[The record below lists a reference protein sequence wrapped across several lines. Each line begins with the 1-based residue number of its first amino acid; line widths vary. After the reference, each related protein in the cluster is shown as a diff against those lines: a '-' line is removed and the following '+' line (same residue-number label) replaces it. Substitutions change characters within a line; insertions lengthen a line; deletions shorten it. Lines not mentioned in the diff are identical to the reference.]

1 MKILL
6 TAINAKYIH
15 SNPAIYGLACYAKEY
30 KENISL
36 AEFTINNYSDD
47 ILQKIYKQKPDVLA
61 FSCYIWNIGLVKE
74 IIREYRKIDRD
85 VKIWVGGPEVSYDA
99 VEFLNGMPQV
109 DGVMIGEGEATFL
122 ELARYYVEQTTKL
135 EDINGIAYRDKDGAC
150 VMTQPRQA
158 LDFSR
163 LPFIYD
169 FLYEE
174 NQNLGVF
181 ENRIIY
187 YETSRGCPFSCS
199 YCLSSIDK
207 RVRLRDIDLVKQELA
222 LFLKLKVA
230 QVKFIDRTFNCNKR
244 HAMAIWEFIKEH
256 DNGITNFHFEIAAD
270 ILTDDEIELI
280 ATLRPGLIQL
290 EIGVQSTN
298 PDTIKAIRRT
308 MDLNK
313 VARNVALI
321 KQAHNVH
328 QHLDLIAGLPYEDY
342 NSFKKS
348 FNDVYDMKPDQLQ
361 LGFLKVLKGS
371 YMLEMSKEYGIEYK
385 DLAPYEVLYTKWLPY
400 EDVIRLKAVEE
411 MVEVYYNSDQFT
423 NAVQFLL
430 RYFPDPFTLYEQ
442 LGMYYEKNDLFGMN
456 HARMKRYE
464 ILRAFVRDERIM
476 NEEMFEVFDQ
486 ILVYDLYLR
495 EKLKARP
502 AFAASS
508 DSYKANLKEF
518 MSNKELRS
526 QFGEMIHLEYFTVD
540 VKALVLGGPLC
551 KEECY
556 MVFDYSK
563 RDPLT
568 QAAMTQ
574 KIKGF
579 F

>member
-15 SNPAIYGLACYAKEY
+15 SNPAIYSLKCYAKEF
-30 KENISL
+30 KEHIFL

-61 FSCYIWNIGLVKE
+61 FSCYIWNIGLIRE
-74 IIREYRKIDRD
+74 IIREYRKLDKD

-99 VEFLNGMPQV
+99 KEFLDSMPQV

-122 ELARYYVEQTTKL
+122 DLTRHYVKNEGTL
-135 EDINGIAYRDKDGAC
+135 DDIRGIAYRDQNGKC
-150 VMTQPRQA
+150 VITKVREP

-174 NQNLGVF
+174 NQDLSTF

-207 RVRLRDIDLVKQELA
+207 RVRLRDIDLVKQELL
-222 LFLKLKVA
+222 LFLKHRVA
-230 QVKFIDRTFNCNKR
+230 QVKFIDRTFNCNKK
-244 HAMAIWEFIKEH
+244 HAMAIWEFIREH
-256 DNGITNFHFEIAAD
+256 DNGVTNFHFEIAAD

-298 PDTIKAIRRT
+298 PETIIAIQRT
-308 MDLNK
+308 MDLKK
-313 VARNVALI
+313 VARNVALV
-321 KQAHNVH
+321 KKAHNVH
-328 QHLDLIAGLPYEDY
+328 QHLDLIAGLPFEDY

-348 FNDVYDMKPDQLQ
+348 FNDVYAMRPDQLQ

-371 YMLEMSKEYGIEYK
+371 LMRDKSEEYGIAYK
-385 DLAPYEVLYTKWLPY
+385 EIAPYEVLYTNWLPY
-400 EDVIRLKAVEE
+400 DDVIRLKAVEE

-423 NAVQFLL
+423 HTVRFLE
-430 RYFPDPFTLYEQ
+430 RYFSDAFTLFES
-442 LGMYYEKNDLFGMN
+442 LGVYYEKNGLFGMN
-456 HARMKRYE
+456 HSRMKRYE
-464 ILRAFVRDERIM
+464 ILRSFIREERVMDEDYY
-476 NEEMFEVFDQ
+476 EVFDQ

-502 AFAASS
+502 AFACST

-518 MSNKELRS
+518 MSNKEIRG
-526 QFGEMIHLEYFTVD
+526 QFGEMIHLEYFTID
-540 VKALVLGGPLC
+540 VEALIQGSPLK
-551 KEECY
+551 KEDCY
-556 MVFDYSK
+556 VVFDYSK
-563 RDPLT
+563 KDPLT
-568 QAAMTQ
+568 QAAMT
-574 KIKGF
+574 KKLKGF